1 MVKKVVPFKS
11 AYDVALEVAYKT
23 LQQKVEHLVRYTN
36 QCKREGD
43 SAEYEDA
50 LNELLVL
57 TNAKAKIAIMRT
69 HAKIIEHILGEKY

>member
-36 QCKREGD
+36 QCKRD
-43 SAEYEDA
+43 NHRSALPSCTGFPSDRHI
-50 LNELLVL
+50 
-57 TNAKAKIAIMRT
+57 AKADNRAAIASSI
-69 HAKIIEHILGEKY
+69 